1 MGTGKLKKWN
11 ENKTFSHVFEPPLE
25 NAVDGQDFMKGEWHE
40 KVFGNQNPIT
50 LELGCGK
57 GEYTVELARRYPH
70 RNFIGVDIK
79 GHRFNRGAKISA
91 KEGLKNVA
99 FLRTRLEFINRF
111 FTENEAEE
119 IWLTFSD
126 PQPKDEKGS
135 KRITGPAFIDR
146 YRQFL
151 KPGSRIHVKT
161 DSDLLYHWS
170 LEQYQEQKYEIL
182 LASDDVYGKLV
193 HEVDDTLRDILN
205 IRTYYETMWLE
216 MGKKIHFLQI
226 KI

>member
-79 GHRFNRGAKISA
+79 GHRFNRGAKISER
-91 KEGLKNVA
+91 EGLKNVA

-111 FTENEAEE
+111 
-119 IWLTFSD
+119 
-126 PQPKDEKGS
+126 
-135 KRITGPAFIDR
+135 
-146 YRQFL
+146 
-151 KPGSRIHVKT
+151 
-161 DSDLLYHWS
+161 
-170 LEQYQEQKYEIL
+170 
-182 LASDDVYGKLV
+182 
-193 HEVDDTLRDILN
+193 
-205 IRTYYETMWLE
+205 
-216 MGKKIHFLQI
+216 
-226 KI
+226 